1 MMVCFTIRWGLK
13 GALWSYESYKI
24 PTEWIHGT
32 GKISGN
38 LKSIGTSIIKRDTEP
53 KMNIF
58 SLEIQVLWCFSC
70 PETSR
75 NHLSSPGWF
84 NRRQLVINKNWDA
97 SILIESS
104 LIIIFLYIF
113 SGYLRFTMMVLSE
126 FVRVWKYFFLVGP
139 ESPCTEDVLRVAP
152 RPCAVRRTCQFA
164 GTPGEDQNRD
174 GSALDLCSK

>member
-1 MMVCFTIRWGLK
+1 MMVGFTIRWGLK

-84 NRRQLVINKNWDA
+84 NRR
-97 SILIESS
+97 
-104 LIIIFLYIF
+104 
-113 SGYLRFTMMVLSE
+113 
-126 FVRVWKYFFLVGP
+126 
-139 ESPCTEDVLRVAP
+139 AP
-152 RPCAVRRTCQFA
+152 RMFFA
-164 GTPGEDQNRD
+164 LHPDRAQYAERANLLEHPERIKIVTGRHWTYAANKAFR
-174 GSALDLCSK
+174 